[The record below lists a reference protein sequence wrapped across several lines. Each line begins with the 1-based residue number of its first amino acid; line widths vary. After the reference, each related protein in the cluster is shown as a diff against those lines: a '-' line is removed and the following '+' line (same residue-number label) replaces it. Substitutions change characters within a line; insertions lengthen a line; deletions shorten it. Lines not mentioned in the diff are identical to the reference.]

1 MRKILIAVLALC
13 IVLALALPALAGP
26 PNHSAVFVL
35 NERNYTVDGQTKT
48 MDAKTFAE
56 NGRTYVPVRYLALAC
71 GVPENKIGYANGQVT
86 LTMPDPVIGDTV
98 VKLWVGKRDLR
109 INNESKTMDV
119 TVLARNGRTYL
130 PARWVAQ
137 EGFGYKVDWVPEKQ
151 AVLIYPPGA
160 EPPKVIEPVPEPPGP
175 VKEFV
180 AEGKLKDR
188 YPNDPYVKSGS
199 LSRADYMVADLSD
212 LPIKVGSTTV
222 YKMSFAGP
230 PPQHPWGRFYV
241 EQSNPGAKEA
251 SLMFAKD
258 GKIVEF
264 SGDDLHDGG
273 ETHWTQEYLISVD
286 TLQTA
291 DEVWVE
297 GIDGYNSYILILPNP
312 AKGRM

>member
-1 MRKILIAVLALC
+1 MRNTLIAILALC
-13 IVLALALPALAGP
+13 IILALALPAFAGP
-26 PNHSAVFVL
+26 PSHSAVFIL
-35 NERNYTVDGQTKT
+35 NKSTYTVDGQTKT

-86 LTMPDPVIGDTV
+86 LTMPDPVAGDTV

-109 INNESKTMDV
+109 INNEAKTMDV

-137 EGFGYKVDWVPEKQ
+137 EGFGYKVDWVPEKN

-160 EPPKVIEPVPEPPGP
+160 EPPKVIEPVPAPPGP
-175 VKEFV
+175 VKEFE

-188 YPNDPYVKSGS
+188 YPNEPLLEKPYFDG
-199 LSRADYMVADLSD
+199 ADYMVADLSE
-212 LPIKVGSTTV
+212 LPIKVGATTV
-222 YKMSFAGP
+222 YSMSFAGP
-230 PPQHPWGRFYV
+230 PAEHPWGRFYV
-241 EQSNPGAKEA
+241 EQSSPHAREA
-251 SLMFAKD
+251 TLWFIKD
-258 GKIVEF
+258 GKIKEGGPTVP
-264 SGDDLHDGG
+264 LHDGG

-291 DEVWVE
+291 DEVWIE
-297 GIDGYNSYILILPNP
+297 GGPGYLILPNP

>member
-1 MRKILIAVLALC
+1 MRKWFTSILALVF
-13 IVLALALPALAGP
+13 ILAPALPALAGP
-26 PNHSAVFVL
+26 PSHSAVFVL
-35 NERNYTVDGQTKT
+35 NEKTYTVDGQMKT
-48 MDAKTFAE
+48 MDAVTFAE

-71 GVPENKIGYANGQVT
+71 GVPQDKIGYANGQVT
-86 LTMPDPVIGDTV
+86 LTMPDSVIGDTV
-98 VKLWVGKRDLR
+98 VKLWVGKRDLK
-109 INNESKTMDV
+109 INNEAKTMDV

-137 EGFGYKVDWVPEKQ
+137 DGFGYKVDWVATKN

-160 EPPKVIEPVPEPPGP
+160 EPPAVIEPVPEPPGE
-175 VKEFV
+175 VKEFE
-180 AEGKLKDR
+180 AEGSLKDR

-222 YKMSFAGP
+222 YKLSFAGP
-230 PPQHPWGRFYV
+230 EPPIPDGRFYV

-264 SGDDLHDGG
+264 SGDDLHNGG
-273 ETHWTQEYLISVD
+273 ETHWTQKYFITVD